1 VFSCVLFG
9 RMQPAANG
17 NVTSSS
23 SARAE
28 GGKYEGQPPLPETPQ
43 QTLERYIINTYKR
56 NYETFYQ
63 VDNVSLTFV
72 SENTNKIP
80 IQLLF

>member
-1 VFSCVLFG
+1 MKTKVVALLCLVVFFLAGCS
-9 RMQPAANG
+9 PAANG

-43 QTLERYIINTYKR
+43 QTLSGTSSTPINATMKLFTKWT
-56 NYETFYQ
+56 TF
-63 VDNVSLTFV
+63 L
-72 SENTNKIP
+72 
-80 IQLLF
+80 